1 MTATAPFEAR
11 IAGAFL
17 RGYRWIAGLIG
28 GFNALIAFLTLTMS
42 DLPYRIPMGV
52 ELGVASLGYL
62 AFAAYPWPRVATPER
77 ATAAYFCLAAWSCLD
92 ALASVRVAPDPL
104 QFLNFVIL
112 FMATGFAY
120 PRRLNHILGLLLA
133 ALALTLAGG
142 PPVPREVW
150 GTALLLASML
160 SVCLNILVRRL
171 ISELALLHAK
181 DMQLV
186 ADLQASMDQ
195 VKALQGLVPICS
207 YCKQVRNDEG
217 YWEQVEAFVES
228 HSAASFTHGVC
239 PACEHGLRAEFEAE
253 LPASGGFRP
262 PEPT

>member
-17 RGYRWIAGLIG
+17 RGYRWIAGLVG
-28 GFNALIAFLTLTMS
+28 GFNVLIAAWTLLGS
-42 DLPYRIPMGV
+42 DLPHRIPMGV
-52 ELGVASLGYL
+52 ELAVASLGYL

-77 ATAAYFCLAAWSCLD
+77 ATLAFLLLAIWSCLD
-92 ALASVRVAPDPL
+92 ALASVRAAPDPL

-112 FMATGFAY
+112 YMGTGFAY
-120 PRRLNHILGLLLA
+120 PHRLNHLLGLSFA
-133 ALALTLAGG
+133 TLALLLGGG
-142 PPVPREVW
+142 PPAPREVW
-150 GTALLLASML
+150 GTAFLLSAML
-160 SVCLNILVRRL
+160 SVCLNLLVRRL

-186 ADLQASMDQ
+186 ADLQASMEQ
-195 VKALQGLVPICS
+195 VKALRGLVPICS

-253 LPASGGFRP
+253 V
-262 PEPT
+262 PEGEAHS